1 MSKNS
6 FLKEAMYENH
16 PQYQQAISRNEAL
29 YQRKNDLR
37 SPFSRDYNR
46 IIFSLAYR
54 RLKHKT
60 QVFFAV
66 EDDHVC
72 TRSEHV
78 NLVDSVS
85 YTIAHYLGLNTELT
99 RAIAVGHDLGHAPFG
114 HGGEKIINQISKEHG
129 LQDFWHEKNSL
140 YFVDQIE
147 TLEDDHHVRRNL
159 NLTYAVRDGIISHCG
174 EMNQKA
180 IIKRNESIDL
190 KDYLY
195 PGQYNPYTWE
205 GCVVKMS
212 DKIAYLARDIEDA
225 LRLNI
230 IDEQLVEDLRNH
242 LNQLTNSHFDA
253 INNGTIVNYFI
264 LDVCQNSSIEKG
276 ICLSDEAF
284 EVMKYIMKFNYQNI
298 YLIDRIEVHT
308 NYVQLILNSIFQ
320 FLYKYDK
327 HVRGNKYGRT
337 EEIYECE
344 DCTNCPYKGE
354 CCKRT
359 SGNRTA
365 RLNRELTAI
374 HHEVIDNLEFVHGA
388 LLRMNRSIQAEG
400 TFGVIKWDR
409 TYKRLF
415 RRGEKAVILE
425 FTLISCGFN
434 LYKYHNKIN
443 RQTLAA

>member
-16 PQYQQAISRNEAL
+16 PQYQQAILRNEAL

-174 EMNQKA
+174 EINQKA

-242 LNQLTNSHFDA
+242 LNQLTKSHFDA

-327 HVRGNKYGRT
+327 IANDNQINVLEALKKDQKKYPVTIQGYIHWLEKYSQMKHFNRNPLYQNHI
-337 EEIYECE
+337 IYDFEH
-344 DCTNCPYKGE
+344 DKNAMAKSIIDYL
-354 CCKRT
+354 
-359 SGNRTA
+359 SGMSDAYILKIFN
-365 RLNRELTAI
+365 
-374 HHEVIDNLEFVHGA
+374 EF
-388 LLRMNRSIQAEG
+388 
-400 TFGVIKWDR
+400 
-409 TYKRLF
+409 
-415 RRGEKAVILE
+415 
-425 FTLISCGFN
+425 ISFS
-434 LYKYHNKIN
+434 
-443 RQTLAA
+443 